1 MRYKELVESSLTISD
16 IEYDGMYNQVE
27 FTDDNNDMVGRV
39 SFRKRRY
46 ASINDGDTVAELH
59 FGVHPDYRRKGYA
72 TEMIK
77 IIIQHLGT
85 TGFIPFGRIANSLV
99 HDVIEKVKADPLY
112 NVEEIHVKEEDF
124 SYYLIKQ
131 L

>member
-1 MRYKELVESSLTISD
+1 
-16 IEYDGMYNQVE
+16 MYNQVE
-27 FTDDNNDMVGRV
+27 FTDDNNVNVGRV

-46 ASINDGDTVAELH
+46 ASINDGDAVAELH
-59 FGVHPDYRRKGYA
+59 LGVHPDHRRKGYA

-77 IIIQHLGT
+77 IITQHLST
-85 TGFIPFGRIANSLV
+85 PGFIPFGRIANPLV
-99 HDVIEKVKADPLY
+99 HDVMEKVKADPLY
-112 NVEEIHVKEEDF
+112 NVEEIHPKEQNS